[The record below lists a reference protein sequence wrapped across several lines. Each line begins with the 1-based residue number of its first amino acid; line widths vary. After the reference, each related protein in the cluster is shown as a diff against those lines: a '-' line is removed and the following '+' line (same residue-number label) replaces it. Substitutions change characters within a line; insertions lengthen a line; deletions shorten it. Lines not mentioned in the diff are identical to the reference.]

1 MDHTKILALLRRK
14 INEADLE
21 VSDWTDE
28 ELLLACTDA
37 VEELG
42 LRGVARFD
50 ALTVDSDQT
59 STTYGITPEP
69 TTEEGHILGYMVA
82 AHMLSQEYADKVK
95 RGALAVSWRSG
106 LEEASTIS
114 AEKAWR
120 LVISDFAAKVD
131 ELIAIWRAN
140 NKTSGFRAQ

>member
-14 INEADLE
+14 ISETDLE
-21 VSDWTDE
+21 TSDWTDE
-28 ELLLACTDA
+28 ELLQAMGDA

-42 LRGVARFD
+42 LRGVARF
-50 ALTVDSDQT
+50 AAMTVDSDQT
-59 STTYGITPEP
+59 SGTYGITPEP
-69 TTEEGHILGYMVA
+69 TTEEGHILAYMTA
-82 AHMLSQEYADKVK
+82 AHMLSQDYSDKVK

-120 LVISDFAAKVD
+120 LVIADFAD
-131 ELIAIWRAN
+131 TLDQLIAIHRAN
-140 NKTSGFRAQ
+140 AKSSGFRAQ